1 MVVGTG
7 VVRAVPCGDVLR
19 EEERILHRAE
29 RPQTGLKTVK
39 SFHDTVYC
47 IPVNDIN
54 RKLENVWK
62 TFRDRPGSASGV
74 RRHYRA
80 NYSVVKSGL
89 VKIADLLTPS
99 EPDAGSSAPDGNI

>member
-1 MVVGTG
+1 MMPPFLGFGGYGRVLPLDPPVA
-7 VVRAVPCGDVLR
+7 VRKVSKL
-19 EEERILHRAE
+19 LHA
-29 RPQTGLKTVK
+29 KW
-39 SFHDTVYC
+39 FHDTVYC

-80 NYSVVKSGL
+80 NYSVVKCHL
-89 VKIADLLTPS
+89 
-99 EPDAGSSAPDGNI
+99 APTDSVGWMLC